1 MGMSLY
7 EIFKI
12 YIMPLF
18 VDVNLFDKGEIV
30 FYYCFLAV
38 SIFVVLTIFIGL
50 PYKLLMWIANGGGKS
65 KKGRFLR

>member
-18 VDVNLFDKGEIV
+18 VDVTLFDKGEIV
-30 FYYCFLAV
+30 FYYCFLSV

-50 PYKLLMWIANGGGKS
+50 PYKLLMWIANGGKS

>member
-18 VDVNLFDKGEIV
+18 VDITAFPKGEEV

-38 SIFVVLTIFIGL
+38 SIFVVLTVFIGL
-50 PYKLLMWIANGGGKS
+50 PYKLIMWIANGGKS
-65 KKGRFLR
+65 KKGGFLK

>member
-7 EIFKI
+7 EIFKL
-12 YIMPLF
+12 YIMPMF
-18 VDVNLFDKGEIV
+18 IDVTAFSKGEAV

-50 PYKLLMWIANGGGKS
+50 PYKLIMWIANGGKS
-65 KKGRFLR
+65 KNGRFLK

>member
-7 EIFKI
+7 EIFKE

-18 VDVNLFDKGEIV
+18 VDITLYDKGEMV

-38 SIFVVLTIFIGL
+38 SIFVVITIFIGL
-50 PYKLLMWIANGGGKS
+50 PYKFIMWIANGGES
-65 KKGRFLR
+65 KKGRLLR